1 MDFNNFVAQIRG
13 GHRVVQC
20 ENEVDFFF
28 FFLFFRR
35 SAHAMPRLPPK
46 TASAS
51 AMTTASV
58 RPGLSAARKGYGGRW
73 LRGRSA
79 TRFTTRIGIALATP
93 QSTLSSKVKSKKQQ
107 ITTITASRPAR
118 LTLSGLSRTAHAPIK
133 ATITATTLTVNWN
146 CRNLAILS

>member
-1 MDFNNFVAQIRG
+1 MDFNNFVVAQIRG

-20 ENEVDFFF
+20 ENEVDFFL

-58 RPGLSAARKGYGGRW
+58 RPVLSAARKGYGGRW

-79 TRFTTRIGIALATP
+79 TRFTTRIY
-93 QSTLSSKVKSKKQQ
+93 SSRDPAVDPLIESKKQKAKSKK
-107 ITTITASRPAR
+107 
-118 LTLSGLSRTAHAPIK
+118 
-133 ATITATTLTVNWN
+133 
-146 CRNLAILS
+146 